1 MENTIYTLEKTPLV
15 SGHTAVTRTATI
27 ASTGSDVTYPHGT
40 VFGRVTATR
49 KLKKWDPAATDGS
62 ETIVWIA
69 ALSVTVPATGDFKAT
84 GYVHGAFYRKAI
96 DFGSATAEQIDDAV
110 WAMSANGMY
119 VD

>member
-1 MENTIYTLEKTPLV
+1 MESTIYKLENTPLV
-15 SGHTAVTRTATI
+15 SGHTAVTRNATI
-27 ASTGSDVTYPHGT
+27 ASTGSDVTYPRGT

-49 KLKKWDPAATDGS
+49 KLKKWDPAAADGS

-69 ALSVTVPATGDFKAT
+69 GLSVTVPAAGDIKAT
-84 GYVHGAFYRKAI
+84 GYIHGAFYRNAL
-96 DFGSATAEQIDDAV
+96 DFGAATAEQIDDAV